1 MINLTL
7 ETFKKRFPQIGS
19 TLKPDELEA
28 LLEILKIQYVEASES
43 LIIEGTMT
51 DSLYFVWEGEL
62 DVIMQSP
69 EGEYKVSTIEPGA
82 LLGEISLLSPG
93 KATATVRSE
102 LGCVALHLDVESLQ
116 QFWDSYPHA
125 ASVFLRELS
134 RLVAQ
139 RLSSVDQTLKTL
151 KHSRSLDTQTVMQV
165 QAKLLQG
172 KSN

>member
-7 ETFKKRFPQIGS
+7 REFKKRFPQIGS
-19 TLKPDELEA
+19 ALEPDELKA
-28 LLEILKIQYVEASES
+28 LIDLLKIQYVEASEL
-43 LIIEGTMT
+43 LIIEGTIT

-69 EGEYKVSTIEPGA
+69 AGEYKVATIEQGT

-93 KATATVRSE
+93 KTTATVRSE
-102 LGCVALHLDVESLQ
+102 LGCIALHLDVESLK
-116 QFWDSYPHA
+116 QFWAAHPHA

-139 RLSSVDQTLKTL
+139 RIHAADETLKEL
-151 KHSRSLDTQTVMQV
+151 KQSRSQDTQALMNAQST
-165 QAKLLQG
+165 LITG
-172 KSN
+172 S

>member
-1 MINLTL
+1 MINLNL
-7 ETFKKRFPQIGS
+7 ENFTKKFPQIGS
-19 TLKPDELEA
+19 ALKPAELTVFLN
-28 LLEILKIQYVEASES
+28 LLKVQYVEASES

-62 DVIMQSP
+62 DVIMQAP
-69 EGEYKVSTIEPGA
+69 EGEYKVATIEQGT

-102 LGCVALHLDVESLQ
+102 MGCVALHLDVKSLQ
-116 QFWDSYPHA
+116 QFWETYPHA

-139 RLSSVDQTLKTL
+139 RLNSVDDTLKNL
-151 KHSRSLDTQTVMQV
+151 KKARSLNTQTIKQV
-165 QAKLLQG
+165 QSTLLQG
-172 KSN
+172 KFN

>member
-1 MINLTL
+1 MIDLTL
-7 ETFKKRFPQIGS
+7 ETFIKRFPQIGS
-19 TLKPDELEA
+19 ALEPAELEA
-28 LLEILKIQYVEASES
+28 LLQLLKIQYVEASES

-62 DVIMQSP
+62 DVIMQAP
-69 EGEYKVSTIEPGA
+69 EGEHKVATIEQGE

-116 QFWDSYPHA
+116 QFWQAHPHA
-125 ASVFLRELS
+125 ASIFLHELS

-139 RLSSVDQTLKTL
+139 RTHSANETLKTI
-151 KHSRSLDTQTVMQV
+151 KQSRAQDTQTLMKV
-165 QAKLLQG
+165 QSTLLQG
-172 KSN
+172 KQN